1 MCEDQR
7 VQSAHRAQEGSA
19 RAYAKQY
26 NNEWPHHLLDYETP
40 LKLVSLRA
48 DGGLRPP
55 GSKEAGT
62 LSGLISV
69 LNQLGH
75 FKQVFALDT
84 AQISSTLVLYGI
96 FYFFSN
102 FWVTSSTNTL
112 ALREPRSTTS

>member
-7 VQSAHRAQEGSA
+7 VQSARRAQEGSS

-26 NNEWPHHLLDYETP
+26 NNERLHQLLSYETP

-69 LNQLGH
+69 SNQLSH
-75 FKQVFALDT
+75 FTSVQLSGD
-84 AQISSTLVLYGI
+84 LGYVLAFSVKKRDI
-96 FYFFSN
+96 FK
-102 FWVTSSTNTL
+102 
-112 ALREPRSTTS
+112 LR